1 MLSTIVI
8 MLDEPSPGHS
18 PATGASAA
26 ETAVENGAGDSG
38 EFVQSLER
46 GLSVIRAFD
55 AEHARLTLSEVA
67 AATGLSRAAA
77 RRFLHTLVHL
87 GYMRTAGGR
96 FELRP
101 KILELG
107 YAYLSSLTLPEVAMP
122 HLEEL
127 VAEVHES
134 SSVSELDGGDVVY
147 IARVPTRRIMTV
159 TISVGT
165 RFPAYATSM
174 GRVLL
179 AAQPEAWLDA
189 YLSTASLHHLT
200 GHTITTES
208 GLRQELRKIRAR
220 GWALIDQELEEGLRS
235 LAAPIRDSDGTVV
248 AAVNVATHA
257 GRRSLDSIVADL
269 LSPLLATA
277 ERIERD
283 LSSARST
290 GAATTTRRA
299 GGPPDT
305 RAGHLTHLCSMR
317 TLLADHPLVTHKLT
331 LLRAATTDNAT
342 FRMLATELVTLLA
355 YEATRD
361 VRVTPV
367 EVTTPVATATGA
379 MLDEPKPL
387 IVPVLRAGIGMLDGM
402 TRLMPMASVGFV
414 GMVRDEESL
423 VASTYAN
430 RLPVDLAGRE
440 VFVLDPMLATGGT
453 LVTVISM
460 LLDRGATAVTAIC
473 LLAAPE
479 GLAKIDDAFPGENVR
494 VVTGAIDDHLNDKGY
509 IVPGLGDAGDR
520 LFGEI

>member
-1 MLSTIVI
+1 
-8 MLDEPSPGHS
+8 MLDEPSPGLA

-26 ETAVENGAGDSG
+26 EAAVEPAAGDSS

-55 AEHARLTLSEVA
+55 AEHPGSRCPRSPRRPASA
-67 AATGLSRAAA
+67 APPPAAFCTPWSTSATCGRPA
-77 RRFLHTLVHL
+77 
-87 GYMRTAGGR
+87 GR

-127 VAEVHES
+127 VEEVHES

-147 IARVPTRRIMTV
+147 IARVPTKRIMTV

-179 AAQPEAWLDA
+179 AAQPEPWLDA

-200 GHTITTES
+200 GHTITTA
-208 GLRQELRKIRAR
+208 GALRAELRKIRAR

-235 LAAPIRDSDGTVV
+235 LAAPIRDSDGAVV

-283 LSSARST
+283 LASARST
-290 GAATTTRRA
+290 AAPTAQPR
-299 GGPPDT
+299 P
-305 RAGHLTHLCSMR
+305 
-317 TLLADHPLVTHKLT
+317 
-331 LLRAATTDNAT
+331 RAARRPD
-342 FRMLATELVTLLA
+342 
-355 YEATRD
+355 
-361 VRVTPV
+361 
-367 EVTTPVATATGA
+367 
-379 MLDEPKPL
+379 
-387 IVPVLRAGIGMLDGM
+387 LRGRPA
-402 TRLMPMASVGFV
+402 
-414 GMVRDEESL
+414 
-423 VASTYAN
+423 
-430 RLPVDLAGRE
+430 DLAR
-440 VFVLDPMLATGGT
+440 
-453 LVTVISM
+453 
-460 LLDRGATAVTAIC
+460 
-473 LLAAPE
+473 
-479 GLAKIDDAFPGENVR
+479 
-494 VVTGAIDDHLNDKGY
+494 
-509 IVPGLGDAGDR
+509 
-520 LFGEI
+520 